1 MISENAAFSV
11 WTLRIGYKGGERTK
25 SVPRKRAIFPDA
37 FPIKFIHQKKG
48 QNFVAGR
55 YGPFRRKKRRKKEKI
70 RKESM
75 YLSQKSHEE
84 TPGGMD
90 DKNTDDFFQ
99 KTQDFE
105 EKKLAF
111 AGCPCYYNKA

>member
-1 MISENAAFSV
+1 
-11 WTLRIGYKGGERTK
+11 
-25 SVPRKRAIFPDA
+25 
-37 FPIKFIHQKKG
+37 
-48 QNFVAGR
+48 
-55 YGPFRRKKRRKKEKI
+55 
-70 RKESM
+70 M